1 MCLGIVGQVVQLE
14 SGHPDLAQVDVAG
27 LTRSINVGIIAD
39 QGISPGDWILIHSGF
54 AMEKIDEATAR
65 SQMAALYD
73 YTGADSQDGGFD
85 FSRFDDPEDDPSGQR
100 G

>member
-1 MCLGIVGQVVQLE
+1 MCLGIVGQVVALSE
-14 SGHPDLAQVDVAG
+14 EHPELATVDVAG
-27 LTRSINVGIIAD
+27 APRDINIMMLAEDGLAC
-39 QGISPGDWILIHSGF
+39 GDWILIHSGF